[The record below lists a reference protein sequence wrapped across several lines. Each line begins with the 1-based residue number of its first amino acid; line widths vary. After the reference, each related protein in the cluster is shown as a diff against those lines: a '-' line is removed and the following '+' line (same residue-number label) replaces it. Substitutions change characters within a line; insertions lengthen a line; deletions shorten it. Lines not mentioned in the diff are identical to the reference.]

1 MLILA
6 NNRAEAVAQINAQL
20 RKLKLRLGLDAF
32 LWVALVA
39 ALVWYSFPV
48 LGALAGA
55 TGALYLKWA
64 WGRYKRA
71 RGNMLA
77 GLQFLDMVH
86 SEEFQSAVSEIR
98 DVLGDL
104 DDDAPAAGNAAPRAH
119 DDGAPGHDDR
129 DPPGAS

>member
-64 WGRYKRA
+64 WGRYKRV
-71 RGNMLA
+71 RGNMMA
-77 GLQFLDMVH
+77 GLQFLDLVH
-86 SEEFQSAVSEIR
+86 NVVAPALDAAAREA
-98 DVLGDL
+98 GDAPVQ
-104 DDDAPAAGNAAPRAH
+104 DDAAP
-119 DDGAPGHDDR
+119 GAPDAVARPDDDR